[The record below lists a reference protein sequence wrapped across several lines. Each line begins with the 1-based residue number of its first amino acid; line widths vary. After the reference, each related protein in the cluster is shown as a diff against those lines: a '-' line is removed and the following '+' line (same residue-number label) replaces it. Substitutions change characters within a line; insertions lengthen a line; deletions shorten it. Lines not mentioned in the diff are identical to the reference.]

1 MEHEEAVGLQLTEKY
16 VLNELTVGER
26 EAFEEHYFDCQECAA
41 DVVAGA
47 SFVAQSRAVF
57 REQGREV
64 VPVPPRL
71 VPAPLPWWRSAVF
84 APTMAVLVAL
94 AGYQNLVTVP
104 HLTAAL
110 NRPAAEPMAQVNLG
124 VYSAGPE
131 ITALRGEGFALS
143 VRIPPPD
150 GYASYAADLLDPS
163 KKVEWTVNIPATL
176 TQQDWVLHVPGK
188 NRPPG
193 TYAVVLRG
201 TTAAGASEDLG
212 RGVFEL
218 QVQ

>member
-1 MEHEEAVGLQLTEKY
+1 MEHDEAVGLQLTEKY

-41 DVVAGA
+41 YVVAGA

-57 REQGREV
+57 REAAREA
-64 VPVPPRL
+64 VPAPPQL
-71 VPAPLPWWRSAVF
+71 VPARLPWWRSAVF
-84 APTMAVLVAL
+84 APAMAVLVAL